1 MRRRYLKRREGFTL
15 IELLIVLAIIGVL
28 MTIGIPI
35 YRGTL
40 EGAKAAVVASNMR
53 IVVDGLRTDLTVNG
67 KPSVDG
73 VAEGKFYDASGTYI
87 KVDSKA
93 KGKYYFAYNDSGS
106 DWKIDVAYD
115 YGSANKSFLS
125 KIGDKLAGCDEIYY
139 TNEDVAEKTTGI
151 SSSTNLEDINNSR
164 GIICELSFQK
174 IGY

>member
-1 MRRRYLKRREGFTL
+1 MKRRYLRKREGFTL

-35 YRGTL
+35 YTGAL

-67 KPSVDG
+67 KPSTSTTVDK
-73 VAEGKFYDASGTYI
+73 GKFYNAGGMYI
-87 KVDSKA
+87 KVDSKTE
-93 KGKYYFAYNDSGS
+93 GKYYFAYNDSES

-115 YGSANKSFLS
+115 HGSKNKSFLG
-125 KIGDKLAGCDEIYY
+125 KIGDKLAGCDNIFY
-139 TNEDVAEKTTGI
+139 TDSAISNGGAVPS
-151 SSSTNLEDINNSR
+151 SSSTTPGDDSR
-164 GIICELSFQK
+164 TVICELSFQK